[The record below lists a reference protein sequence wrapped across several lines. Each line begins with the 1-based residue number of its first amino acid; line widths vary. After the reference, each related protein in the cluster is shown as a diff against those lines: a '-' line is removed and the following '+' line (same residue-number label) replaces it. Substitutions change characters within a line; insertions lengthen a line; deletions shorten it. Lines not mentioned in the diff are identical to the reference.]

1 MKGIRIVMLVAI
13 ALAVAAL
20 PAFAATSKPT
30 GKDNAVAKVEAATAK
45 HTQILTDL
53 LARAPEQARDGIQ
66 KAIDASIKGHDEALA
81 ALNGHP
87 GDGQEAAEADTGK
100 GSETDTDADTET
112 DTDTDQGKGGKPD
125 TTGLVNARAR
135 VAAAFQKSETHLQSV
150 IATVPTKAAAKIQDA
165 LTRITAQRALV
176 LQTLDGLIAGQKFDR
191 GAAERALHASE
202 RPEHPAHPDRP
213 DRPDAPERPDHPQP
227 PDHPDR
233 PDHPAHG
240 F

>member
-1 MKGIRIVMLVAI
+1 MKGFRIVMLVAI

-87 GDGQEAAEADTGK
+87 GDEQEAAEADTDK
-100 GSETDTDADTET
+100 DTET